1 MDYKQLLIASNP
13 FDRLDA
19 WFKTKWILDNNILTK
34 EDLIGLKEKF
44 LELLNDSD
52 ETVRLHAW
60 QQTPLLLENGII
72 DYSDIDKY
80 KTNLIQ
86 SLKDGSLEAW
96 LLVND
101 LYLGKII
108 TKEDVDKV
116 INTFI
121 SMLKGNE
128 LDRIA
133 VWSLVPNM
141 LKNSLINTEIIMDLK
156 KYVLDLL
163 DFDDYNIQFNV
174 LFLIVDLY
182 RSKVITRDEIHSRI
196 DKIKE
201 IMSDERFNEFL
212 RVYEKNSR
220 ELDELMII

>member
-1 MDYKQLLIASNP
+1 MDYRQLLIASNP

-19 WFKTKWILDNNILTK
+19 WFKTKWILDNNVLTK

-60 QQTPLLLENGII
+60 QQTPFLLENGII

-80 KTNLIQ
+80 KTNLIL

-108 TKEDVDKV
+108 TKEDVDNV

-141 LKNSLINTEIIMDLK
+141 LKNSLISAEIIMDLK

-182 RSKVITRDEIHSRI
+182 RSKVITRDEIQSRV

-212 RVYEKNSR
+212 RLYEKNSR
-220 ELDELMII
+220 DLDELIIM

>member
-60 QQTPLLLENGII
+60 QQTPLLLESEII

-80 KTNLIQ
+80 KSNLIQ
-86 SLKDGSLEAW
+86 SLNDGSLEAW

-108 TKEDVDKV
+108 TKEDVDNV

-141 LKNSLINTEIIMDLK
+141 LKNLLINAEIIMDLK

-182 RSKVITRDEIHSRI
+182 KAKVITRDEIQSRI
-196 DKIKE
+196 GKIKE